1 MLNGKQEVS
10 GDHGSPKLRDH
21 MERCV
26 SWGRGEGERPQLSLR
41 LKWIWN
47 SKENVENQRVSVKEH
62 LLAFFTGVLLTLLLT
77 ALVLLILKC
86 CRKRHSSFQAQ
97 QPHWDPPA
105 KLSPIPGESLTYA
118 SMTFKPSEEKGGG
131 LTENHSADFDPVV
144 YSQIKATNSPYPPS
158 EI

>member
-1 MLNGKQEVS
+1 M
-10 GDHGSPKLRDH
+10 DP
-21 MERCV
+21 
-26 SWGRGEGERPQLSLR
+26 LSLE
-41 LKWIWN
+41 ITWN
-47 SKENVENQRVSVKEH
+47 VVKEH

-86 CRKRHSSFQAQ
+86 CRKRLLLTLIPLLSGPGAGHSSFQAQ